1 MSKPKKKLLVF
12 SNFSRLLTGFGG
24 HKKRLLRWFFN
35 QPDWE
40 VVEAAA
46 GIPWDAPEAK
56 RMPWK
61 CYGTHPTPEQQQQ
74 IASIQDPNAR
84 NAAERNASYGNYRI
98 DEILKI
104 EKPNFCYFCEDSWA
118 FDDVVGRKWN
128 DIVPTLYH
136 YTADSLPLLPSQI
149 DMAAKCKHLAVWATF
164 AQKEYEKLGYNH
176 VQTIAGTVDPN
187 EFHPISED
195 RRNSLRKKFGLEDT
209 FVFFKLG
216 RSQLRKS
223 FPNMMDGF
231 KLFKE
236 KNPTVK
242 AKLLFHTFYGGEGW
256 DLPKLVHD
264 KGLDSND
271 VLTTYYCRNCK
282 QWEIKPFSGLDQD
295 CPHCKAQK
303 TYSTCSITHGVHE
316 EDLCDIYGLS
326 DLVMNLASSGGF
338 EYAVWQG
345 KMCEKIVAATEYS
358 CHLDGCYENSGGWPV
373 KWASYMEPGSCFLK
387 ASSLPESVCELMEKF
402 VNLSADERGK
412 LEKRAREF
420 TIEWA
425 STDNVC
431 RRIADYFESL
441 EPANWEGFSFEP
453 VPKNPAHVPPNNLSP
468 EEFSINLLTEMMH
481 ERVDK
486 NTSHVKNWAAHL
498 RKSNDYQGVY
508 KHFVNLAL
516 QFNANLN
523 NKPVDLAELLDKNDK
538 KIAVVLAESAGD
550 IVIVNSLLGQ
560 FKALYPEYNIYF
572 FTKPEFFELV
582 EGNPAVH
589 KVLAWFP
596 AAENIFFMEGNGS
609 HSGYFE
615 AVFYPASQTQRHI
628 SYNHNR
634 VKYRAEWLI

>member
-1 MSKPKKKLLVF
+1 MRKKKLLVF
-12 SNFSRLLTGFGG
+12 SNFSRLHTGFGG
-24 HKKRLLRWFFN
+24 HKKRVLRWFFN

-46 GIPWDAPEAK
+46 GIPWDAPETK

-61 CYGTHPTPEQQQQ
+61 CYGTYPTQEQQQK
-74 IASIQDPNAR
+74 IASIQDPSAR

-104 EKPNFCYFCEDSWA
+104 EKPNFCYFFEDSWA

-187 EFHPISED
+187 EFHPISEE
-195 RRNSLRKKFGLEDT
+195 RRNSLRKKFGLEDS

-236 KNPTVK
+236 KNPNIK

-264 KGLDSND
+264 KGLDPND

-282 QWEIKPFSGLDQD
+282 QWEIKPFYGLDQD
-295 CPHCKAQK
+295 CPHCGAQK

-345 KMCEKIVAATEYS
+345 KMCEKIVATTEYS
-358 CHLDGCYENSGGWPV
+358 CGIDGCYENSGGWPV
-373 KWASYMEPGSCFLK
+373 KWNSYMEPGSLFQK
-387 ASSLPESVCELMEKF
+387 ASSCPDSICELMEKF
-402 VNLSADERGK
+402 IALSTEERQT

-420 TIEWA
+420 AIEWS
-425 STDNVC
+425 STDKVC

-453 VPKNPAHVPPNNLSP
+453 NPKNPSHVPPNGLSP
-468 EEFSINLLTEMMH
+468 EGFAIDLLTNMMG
-481 ERVDK
+481 EKVDK

-498 RKSNDYQGVY
+498 KKSNDYQGVY
-508 KHFVNLAL
+508 KHFVNLAH
-516 QFNANLN
+516 QFNAGLN
-523 NKPVDLAELLDKNDK
+523 NKPVDLAELLDKDDEGK
-538 KIAVVLAESAGD
+538 RAAIVIPESAGD
-550 IVIVNSLLGQ
+550 IVIINSLLGQ
-560 FKALYPEYNIYF
+560 FKALYPEYNLYF

-582 EGNPAVH
+582 ESNPAVH
-589 KVLAWFP
+589 KVLAWTPVF
-596 AAENIFFMEGNGS
+596 ENIFFMIGNS
-609 HSGYFE
+609 DHKGYFQI
-615 AVFYPASQTQRHI
+615 VKYPHAQTQRFLAYQ
-628 SYNHNR
+628 SLEPY
-634 VKYRAEWLI
+634 KTEWLN